1 MKSAILA
8 LSLMLAS
15 PLMAA
20 TVSFE
25 DLKNVSL
32 DGANAGDLSA
42 VKFNYAVLWPDIS
55 RQVIVK
61 VRERCS
67 DAKVPYATAKAQVA
81 AAEACGLVIPAADKA
96 DLEKRK

>member
-1 MKSAILA
+1 MKLA
-8 LSLMLAS
+8 LTLLFFAGSAF
-15 PLMAA
+15 AY
-20 TVSFE
+20 VVDFQ
-25 DLKNVSL
+25 
-32 DGANAGDLSA
+32 DGANVLLNGSNSGSIID
-42 VKFNYAVLWPDIS
+42 VKVNYSRDWPDIG
-55 RQVIVK
+55 RQVVVK